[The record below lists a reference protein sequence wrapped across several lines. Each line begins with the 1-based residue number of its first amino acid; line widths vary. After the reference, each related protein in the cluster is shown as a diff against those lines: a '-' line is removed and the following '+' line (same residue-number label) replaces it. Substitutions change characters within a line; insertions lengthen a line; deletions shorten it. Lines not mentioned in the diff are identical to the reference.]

1 MGERAKIEGMESN
14 PFIVADAPAA
24 DRAAFFRRTYGL
36 VAIGF
41 AAFAVLL
48 YVFFQG
54 FEFHRGVPGFGSGI
68 AASVFG
74 GLQSMMS
81 SLGVWSMLLV
91 MLAFWGAT
99 TVAQSLAFN
108 RSSRATQYAGLG
120 LYVILEALIFIPL
133 IGYVIISSVDKNGV
147 SHAVDVLRPAGIVTF
162 GMIAGLT
169 ALVFMT
175 NLDFSFLKVAI
186 VLGSFAAL
194 AVVIVAAIA
203 APNIQLGTWFSIAM
217 IVLMATV
224 ILYQTNEIKHTM
236 ETDQHVAAAF
246 VLFSSF
252 VTLLFYVIRLFAG
265 RRE

>member
-1 MGERAKIEGMESN
+1 MGGMESN
-14 PFIVADAPAA
+14 PFVVADAPAA

-41 AAFAVLL
+41 AAFAALL
-48 YVFFQG
+48 AIFFVG
-54 FEFHRGVPGFGSGI
+54 FDHKSGI
-68 AASVFG
+68 AFALFS
-74 GLQSMMS
+74 GLFSMMR
-81 SLGVWSMLLV
+81 SLGGWSILLV

-108 RSSRATQYAGLG
+108 RASRTSQYAGLG
-120 LYVILEALIFIPL
+120 LYVVLEALIFIPL
-133 IGYVIISSVDKNGV
+133 IGYVILSTKGNAST
-147 SHAVDVLRPAGIVTF
+147 VLVPAGIVTG

-186 VLGSFAAL
+186 ILGSFAAL
-194 AVVIVAAIA
+194 AIVLVAAIA
-203 APNIQLGTWFSIAM
+203 GLSLGAWFSIAM

-224 ILYQTNEIKHTM
+224 ILYQTNEIKNTL

-246 VLFSSF
+246 ILFSSF
-252 VTLLFYVIRLFAG
+252 VTLLFYVIRFFAG
-265 RRE
+265 GRRD

>member
-1 MGERAKIEGMESN
+1 MGGMESN
-14 PFIVADAPAA
+14 PFVVADAPAA

-41 AAFAVLL
+41 AAFAALL
-48 YVFFQG
+48 AIFFVG
-54 FEFHRGVPGFGSGI
+54 FDRQQGI
-68 AASVFG
+68 AFALFS
-74 GLQSMMS
+74 GLFSMMR
-81 SLGVWSMLLV
+81 SLGGWSILLV

-108 RSSRATQYAGLG
+108 RASRTSQYAGLG
-120 LYVILEALIFIPL
+120 LYVVLEALIFIPL
-133 IGYVIISSVDKNGV
+133 IGYVILSTKGNAST
-147 SHAVDVLRPAGIVTF
+147 VLLPAGIVTG

-186 VLGSFAAL
+186 ILGSFAAL
-194 AVVIVAAIA
+194 AIVLVAAIA
-203 APNIQLGTWFSIAM
+203 GLSLGAWFSIAM

-224 ILYQTNEIKHTM
+224 ILYQTNEIKNTL

-246 VLFSSF
+246 ILFSSF
-252 VTLLFYVIRLFAG
+252 VTLLFYVIRFFAG
-265 RRE
+265 GRRD

>member
-1 MGERAKIEGMESN
+1 MESN
-14 PFIVADAPAA
+14 PFIVADAPAS

-41 AAFAVLL
+41 AAFAALL
-48 YVFFQG
+48 AIFFVG
-54 FEFHRGVPGFGSGI
+54 FDQRSGI
-68 AASVFG
+68 AFAVFA
-74 GLQSMMS
+74 GLGSMVN
-81 SLGVWSMLLV
+81 SLGGWSILLV

-108 RSSRATQYAGLG
+108 RASRGTQYAGLG

-133 IGYVIISSVDKNGV
+133 IGYVILSTKGNASSV
-147 SHAVDVLRPAGIVTF
+147 LLPAGIVTA

-186 VLGSFAAL
+186 ILGSFAAI
-194 AVVIVAAIA
+194 AIVIVAAIA
-203 APNIQLGTWFSIAM
+203 GLSLGAWFSIAM

-224 ILYQTNEIKHTM
+224 ILYQTNEIKNTM

>member
-1 MGERAKIEGMESN
+1 MEDMESN

-41 AAFAVLL
+41 AAFAALL
-48 YVFFQG
+48 AIFFVG
-54 FEFHRGVPGFGSGI
+54 FDQRSGI
-68 AASVFG
+68 AFAVFA
-74 GLQSMMS
+74 GLGSMIS
-81 SLGVWSMLLV
+81 SLGGWSILLV

-108 RSSRATQYAGLG
+108 RASRGTQYAGLG

-133 IGYVIISSVDKNGV
+133 IGYVILSTKGNASSV
-147 SHAVDVLRPAGIVTF
+147 LLPAGIVTA

-186 VLGSFAAL
+186 ILGSFAAL
-194 AVVIVAAIA
+194 AIVIVAAIA
-203 APNIQLGTWFSIAM
+203 GLSLGAWFSIAM

-224 ILYQTNEIKHTM
+224 ILYQTNEIKNTL

-246 VLFSSF
+246 ILFSSF
-252 VTLLFYVIRLFAG
+252 VTLLFYVIRFFAG
-265 RRE
+265 GRRD

>member
-1 MGERAKIEGMESN
+1 MECMESN

-41 AAFAVLL
+41 AAFAALL
-48 YVFFQG
+48 AIFFVG
-54 FEFHRGVPGFGSGI
+54 FDQRSGI
-68 AASVFG
+68 AFAVFT
-74 GLQSMMS
+74 GLGSMIS
-81 SLGVWSMLLV
+81 SLGGWSILLV

-108 RSSRATQYAGLG
+108 RASRGTQYAGLG

-133 IGYVIISSVDKNGV
+133 IGYVILSTNGNASSVLV
-147 SHAVDVLRPAGIVTF
+147 PAGIVTG

-186 VLGSFAAL
+186 VLGSFAVL
-194 AVVIVAAIA
+194 AIVIVAAIA
-203 APNIQLGTWFSIAM
+203 GLSLGAWFSIAM

-224 ILYQTNEIKHTM
+224 ILYQTNEIKNTL

-246 VLFSSF
+246 ILFSSF
-252 VTLLFYVIRLFAG
+252 VTLLFYVIRFFAG

>member
-1 MGERAKIEGMESN
+1 MEDMESN

-41 AAFAVLL
+41 AAFAALL
-48 YVFFQG
+48 AIFFVG
-54 FEFHRGVPGFGSGI
+54 FDQRSGI
-68 AASVFG
+68 AFAVFA
-74 GLQSMMS
+74 GLGSMIS
-81 SLGVWSMLLV
+81 SLGGWSILLV

-108 RSSRATQYAGLG
+108 RASRGTQYAGLG

-133 IGYVIISSVDKNGV
+133 IGYVILSTKGNASSV
-147 SHAVDVLRPAGIVTF
+147 LLPAGIVTA

-186 VLGSFAAL
+186 ILGSFAAI
-194 AVVIVAAIA
+194 AIVIVAAIA
-203 APNIQLGTWFSIAM
+203 GLSLGAWFSIAM

-224 ILYQTNEIKHTM
+224 ILYQTNEIKNTL

-246 VLFSSF
+246 ILFSSF
-252 VTLLFYVIRLFAG
+252 VTLLFYVIRFFAG
-265 RRE
+265 GRRD

>member
-1 MGERAKIEGMESN
+1 MHESN

-36 VAIGF
+36 VAAAFG
-41 AAFAVLL
+41 AFAVTLFAL
-48 YVFFQG
+48 FV
-54 FEFHRGVPGFGSGI
+54 SGI
-68 AASVFG
+68 AETFMRSIAGVG
-74 GLQSMMS
+74 TWGL
-81 SLGVWSMLLV
+81 LGVMVL
-91 MLAFWGAT
+91 FWLGT
-99 TVAQSLAFN
+99 TAAQSLAFN
-108 RSSRATQYAGLG
+108 RASRAAQYAGLG
-120 LYVILEALIFIPL
+120 IYVVLQAIIFVPLIF
-133 IGYVIISSVDKNGV
+133 YT
-147 SHAVDVLRPAGIVTF
+147 AIVTK
-162 GMIAGLT
+162 GNPGEILIPACLATGALVVALT
-169 ALVFMT
+169 AVVFMT

-186 VLGSFAAL
+186 VIGSICALGIVVVSLFAGWS
-194 AVVIVAAIA
+194 
-203 APNIQLGTWFSIAM
+203 LGAWFSIAM

>member
-1 MGERAKIEGMESN
+1 MEDMESN

-41 AAFAVLL
+41 AAFAALL
-48 YVFFQG
+48 AIFFVG
-54 FEFHRGVPGFGSGI
+54 FDQRSGI
-68 AASVFG
+68 AFAVFA
-74 GLQSMMS
+74 GLGSMIS
-81 SLGVWSMLLV
+81 SLGGWSILLV

-108 RSSRATQYAGLG
+108 RSSRGTQYAGLG
-120 LYVILEALIFIPL
+120 LYVILEALIFVPL
-133 IGYVIISSVDKNGV
+133 IGYVIYSTKGNAST
-147 SHAVDVLRPAGIVTF
+147 VLLPAGIVTA

-186 VLGSFAAL
+186 ILGSFAAL
-194 AVVIVAAIA
+194 AIVIVAAIA
-203 APNIQLGTWFSIAM
+203 GLSLGAWFSIAM

-224 ILYQTNEIKHTM
+224 ILYQTNEIKNTL

-246 VLFSSF
+246 ILFSSF
-252 VTLLFYVIRLFAG
+252 VTLLFYVIRFFAG
-265 RRE
+265 GRRD

>member
-1 MGERAKIEGMESN
+1 MHESN

-41 AAFAVLL
+41 AAFAALL
-48 YVFFQG
+48 AIFFVG
-54 FEFHRGVPGFGSGI
+54 FDQRSGI
-68 AASVFG
+68 AFALFAALESLV
-74 GLQSMMS
+74 S
-81 SLGVWSMLLV
+81 SLGSWSILLV

-108 RSSRATQYAGLG
+108 RASRSSQYAGLG
-120 LYVILEALIFIPL
+120 LYVVLEALIFVPL
-133 IGYVIISSVDKNGV
+133 IGYVILSTKGNASSVLV
-147 SHAVDVLRPAGIVTF
+147 PAGIVTG

-186 VLGSFAAL
+186 ILGSFAAI
-194 AVVIVAAIA
+194 AIVIVAAIA
-203 APNIQLGTWFSIAM
+203 GLSLGAWFSIAM

-224 ILYQTNEIKHTM
+224 ILYQTNEIKNTL

-246 VLFSSF
+246 ILFSSF
-252 VTLLFYVIRLFAG
+252 VTLLFYVIRFFAG
-265 RRE
+265 GRRD

>member
-1 MGERAKIEGMESN
+1 MRGMESN

-41 AAFAVLL
+41 AAFAALL
-48 YVFFQG
+48 AIFFVG
-54 FEFHRGVPGFGSGI
+54 FDQRSGI
-68 AASVFG
+68 AFAVFA
-74 GLQSMMS
+74 GLGSMIS
-81 SLGVWSMLLV
+81 SLGGWSILLV

-108 RSSRATQYAGLG
+108 RASRGTQYAGLG

-133 IGYVIISSVDKNGV
+133 IGYVIYSTKGNAST
-147 SHAVDVLRPAGIVTF
+147 VLLPAGIVTA

-186 VLGSFAAL
+186 ILGSFAAL
-194 AVVIVAAIA
+194 AIVIVAAIA
-203 APNIQLGTWFSIAM
+203 GLSLGAWFSIAM

-224 ILYQTNEIKHTM
+224 ILYQTNEIKNTM

-246 VLFSSF
+246 ILFSSF
-252 VTLLFYVIRLFAG
+252 VTLLFYVIRFFAG
-265 RRE
+265 GRRD

>member
-1 MGERAKIEGMESN
+1 MEGMESN

-41 AAFAVLL
+41 AAFAALL
-48 YVFFQG
+48 AIFFVG
-54 FEFHRGVPGFGSGI
+54 FDQRSGI
-68 AASVFG
+68 AFAVFA
-74 GLQSMMS
+74 GLGSMIS
-81 SLGVWSMLLV
+81 SLGGWSILLV

-108 RSSRATQYAGLG
+108 RASRSSQYAGLG

-133 IGYVIISSVDKNGV
+133 IGYVILSTKGNASSV
-147 SHAVDVLRPAGIVTF
+147 LLPAGIVTA

-186 VLGSFAAL
+186 ILGSFAVL
-194 AVVIVAAIA
+194 AIVIVAAIA
-203 APNIQLGTWFSIAM
+203 GLSLGAWFSIAM

-224 ILYQTNEIKHTM
+224 ILYQTHVIKNTL

-246 VLFSSF
+246 ILFSSF
-252 VTLLFYVIRLFAG
+252 VTLLFYVIRFFAG
-265 RRE
+265 GRRD

>member
-1 MGERAKIEGMESN
+1 MHESN

-41 AAFAVLL
+41 AAFAALL
-48 YVFFQG
+48 AIFFVG
-54 FEFHRGVPGFGSGI
+54 FDQRSGI
-68 AASVFG
+68 AFALFT
-74 GLQSMMS
+74 GLGSMVR
-81 SLGVWSMLLV
+81 SLGGWSILLV

-108 RSSRATQYAGLG
+108 RSSRGTQYAGLG
-120 LYVILEALIFIPL
+120 LYVVLEALIFVPL
-133 IGYVIISSVDKNGV
+133 IGYVIYSTKGNAST
-147 SHAVDVLRPAGIVTF
+147 VLLPAGIVTA

-186 VLGSFAAL
+186 ILGSFAAL
-194 AVVIVAAIA
+194 AIVIVAAIA
-203 APNIQLGTWFSIAM
+203 GLSLGAWFSIAM

-224 ILYQTNEIKHTM
+224 ILYQTNEIKNTL

>member
-1 MGERAKIEGMESN
+1 MDDMESN

-41 AAFAVLL
+41 AAFAALL
-48 YVFFQG
+48 AIFFVG
-54 FEFHRGVPGFGSGI
+54 FDQRSGI
-68 AASVFG
+68 AFAVFA
-74 GLQSMMS
+74 GLGSMIS
-81 SLGVWSMLLV
+81 SLGGWSILLV

-108 RSSRATQYAGLG
+108 RSSRGTQYAGLG
-120 LYVILEALIFIPL
+120 LYVILEALIFVPL
-133 IGYVIISSVDKNGV
+133 IGYVIYSTKGNAST
-147 SHAVDVLRPAGIVTF
+147 VLLPAGIVTA

-186 VLGSFAAL
+186 ILGSFAAL
-194 AVVIVAAIA
+194 AIVIVAAIA
-203 APNIQLGTWFSIAM
+203 GLSLGAWFSIAM

-224 ILYQTNEIKHTM
+224 ILYQTNEIKNTL

-246 VLFSSF
+246 ILFSSF
-252 VTLLFYVIRLFAG
+252 VTLLFYVIRFFAG
-265 RRE
+265 GRRD

>member
-1 MGERAKIEGMESN
+1 MHESN

-41 AAFAVLL
+41 AAFAALL
-48 YVFFQG
+48 AIFFVG
-54 FEFHRGVPGFGSGI
+54 FDHKTGI
-68 AASVFG
+68 AYALFS
-74 GLQSMMS
+74 GLFSMIQ
-81 SLGVWSMLLV
+81 SLGGWSILLV

-99 TVAQSLAFN
+99 TLAQSMAFN
-108 RSSRATQYAGLG
+108 RASRGMQYAGLG
-120 LYVILEALIFIPL
+120 LYVVLEALIFIPL
-133 IGYVIISSVDKNGV
+133 IGYVILSTKGNASSV
-147 SHAVDVLRPAGIVTF
+147 LLPAGIVTA

-186 VLGSFAAL
+186 ILGSFAAL
-194 AVVIVAAIA
+194 AIVIVAAIA
-203 APNIQLGTWFSIAM
+203 GLSLGAWFSIAM

-224 ILYQTNEIKHTM
+224 ILYQTNEIKNTL

-246 VLFSSF
+246 ILFSSF
-252 VTLLFYVIRLFAG
+252 VTLLFYVIRFFAG

>member
-1 MGERAKIEGMESN
+1 
-14 PFIVADAPAA
+14 
-24 DRAAFFRRTYGL
+24 
-36 VAIGF
+36 
-41 AAFAVLL
+41 
-48 YVFFQG
+48 
-54 FEFHRGVPGFGSGI
+54 
-68 AASVFG
+68 
-74 GLQSMMS
+74 MMN
-81 SLGVWSMLLV
+81 SLGAWSMLLV

-108 RSSRATQYAGLG
+108 RSSRGVQYAGLG

-133 IGYVIISSVDKNGV
+133 IGYVIISSVDRNGV
-147 SHAVDVLRPAGIVTF
+147 SHAIDVLRPAGIVTF

-186 VLGSFAAL
+186 VLGGFAAL
-194 AVVIVAAIA
+194 AIVVVAAIA
-203 APNIQLGTWFSIAM
+203 GFTLGAWFSIAM

-224 ILYQTNEIKHTM
+224 ILYQTNEIKNTM

-252 VTLLFYVIRLFAG
+252 VTLLFYVIRFFAG
-265 RRE
+265 DRRE

>member
-1 MGERAKIEGMESN
+1 MEGMESN

-41 AAFAVLL
+41 AAFAALL
-48 YVFFQG
+48 AIFFVG
-54 FEFHRGVPGFGSGI
+54 FDQRSGI
-68 AASVFG
+68 AFALFA
-74 GLQSMMS
+74 GLGSMIS
-81 SLGVWSMLLV
+81 SLGGWSILLV

-108 RSSRATQYAGLG
+108 RASRTSQYAGLG
-120 LYVILEALIFIPL
+120 LYVILEALIFVPL
-133 IGYVIISSVDKNGV
+133 IGYVILSTKGNASSVLV
-147 SHAVDVLRPAGIVTF
+147 PAGIVTG

-186 VLGSFAAL
+186 ILGSFAAL
-194 AVVIVAAIA
+194 AIVLVAAIA
-203 APNIQLGTWFSIAM
+203 GLSLGAWFSIAM

-224 ILYQTNEIKHTM
+224 ILYQTNEIKNTM

>member
-1 MGERAKIEGMESN
+1 MESMESN

-41 AAFAVLL
+41 AAFAALL
-48 YVFFQG
+48 AIFFVG
-54 FEFHRGVPGFGSGI
+54 FDQRSGI
-68 AASVFG
+68 AFAVFA
-74 GLQSMMS
+74 GLGSMIS
-81 SLGVWSMLLV
+81 SLGGWSILLV

-108 RSSRATQYAGLG
+108 RASRGTQYAGLG

-133 IGYVIISSVDKNGV
+133 IGYVILSTKGNASSV
-147 SHAVDVLRPAGIVTF
+147 LLPAGIVTA

-186 VLGSFAAL
+186 ILGSFAAI
-194 AVVIVAAIA
+194 AIVIVAAIA
-203 APNIQLGTWFSIAM
+203 GLSLGAWFSIAM

-224 ILYQTNEIKHTM
+224 ILYQTNEIKNTL

-246 VLFSSF
+246 ILFSSF
-252 VTLLFYVIRLFAG
+252 VTLLFYVIRFFAG
-265 RRE
+265 GRRD